1 MSVVIS
7 TPPPQQQRVAFERAR
22 GYSGGVSK
30 VFDETR
36 HFKCVMLFRGS
47 GRGVIAIIPDEDI
60 AYNKTWS
67 VLAAPSSGTA
77 PGCVTDRND
86 TTGCSWSV
94 GANTTV
100 YVLQVDLGTATTGF
114 LRFHWYTNAPLLRV
128 SGSKDSYAW
137 TLITEISKSSGVYE
151 DFVYVDGYRYLRFG
165 FSNPGATAYT
175 AGYHTIELYP
185 DAALTF
191 AKILDGVNKR
201 VVGLVYGAHYQ
212 LIEVITI

>member
-7 TPPPQQQRVAFERAR
+7 TPPPQQQRVAFERAS

-30 VFDETR
+30 VFDGTR

-67 VLAAPSSGTA
+67 VLVAPSSGTA
-77 PGCVTDRND
+77 PGCVTDRDD
-86 TTGCSWSV
+86 TTGCGWSV
-94 GANTTV
+94 GANTAV
-100 YVLQVDLGTATTGF
+100 DVLRVDLGAATTGF
-114 LRFHWYTNAPLLRV
+114 LRFHWYTTAPSLRV

-165 FSNPGATAYT
+165 FRNPEATAYS
-175 AGYHTIELYP
+175 AGYRTIELYP
-185 DAALTF
+185 DVALPF